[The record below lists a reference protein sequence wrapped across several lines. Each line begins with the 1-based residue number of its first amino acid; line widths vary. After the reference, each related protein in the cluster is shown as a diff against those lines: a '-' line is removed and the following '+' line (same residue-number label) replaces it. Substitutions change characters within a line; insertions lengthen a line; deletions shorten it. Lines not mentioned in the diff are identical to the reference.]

1 MKYEDYYSE
10 IYSKKHEKLV
20 KNVKKPKSLLHFDY
34 ALGSKEAFKLV
45 SNPDKVEKHWFLPM
59 LGFNLSTRRTYLEES
74 KLGKVVKKRKNKDRP
89 IRYASNRDAYIYTYY
104 SYMFNKKYEE
114 YLSNK
119 SFCDSPIAYRSLE
132 KNNIDFAYSVFSKI
146 KEIGECTVVCMDLT
160 SFFDTLDH
168 KILYQNTLKVLGQS
182 KFRLDQEKVL
192 NSLTKYSFFDKDT
205 VIREL
210 GWTLQEF
217 RELKSSIL
225 YKKGL
230 SSNDSF
236 FSFKQIRSN
245 KDSTGEWIIKKNPN
259 TDSNGKMIGIPQGTP
274 ISALLSNIYMID
286 FDQQIFEYTASNNGY
301 YVRYCDDVLVI
312 LPGRI
317 CYRDIVK
324 TIQDTLVVTA
334 GNSLKINES
343 KTEAI
348 QFYETKEG
356 LDYTNLLHPEKNHE
370 LQYLGF
376 NFNGKRTVIRHSSIA
391 RYYRKLKSKLN
402 TVKHRASKN
411 EKKSVPYLRDIYQKY
426 SHVSN
431 KKTFISYVKLA
442 SDVMD
447 EKKIM
452 RQVKNHMKFIKKV
465 ASEKN

>member
-1 MKYEDYYSE
+1 MKYEDYYDE
-10 IYSKKHEKLV
+10 IYSKKHEKV
-20 KNVKKPKSLLHFDY
+20 VNNVKKPKSLLHFDY
-34 ALGSKEAFKLV
+34 ALGPKEAFKLV
-45 SNPDKVEKHWFLPM
+45 SNPENVEKHWFLPM
-59 LGFNLSTRRTYLEES
+59 LGFNLSIRRTYLEEN
-74 KLGKVVKKRKNKDRP
+74 KPGNVVKKRKNKDRP

-104 SYMFNKKYEE
+104 SYMFNKQYEE
-114 YLSNK
+114 YLSDK
-119 SFCDSPIAYRSLE
+119 SFYHSPIAYRSLE
-132 KNNIDFAYSVFSKI
+132 KNNIDFAHTVFNKI
-146 KEIGECTVVCMDLT
+146 KEIGECTVICMDLT

-168 KILYQNTLKVLGQS
+168 TILYQNTLKILGQT
-182 KFRLDQEKVL
+182 KFRPDQEKVL
-192 NSLTKYSFFDKDT
+192 NSLTKYSFFDKDS

-217 RELKSSIL
+217 REIRSSIL

-230 SSNDSF
+230 TPDDSF

-245 KDSTGEWIIKKNPN
+245 KDSNGEWIIKKNPN
-259 TDSNGKMIGIPQGTP
+259 RDNKKMVGIPQGTP

-286 FDQQIFEYTASNNGY
+286 FDQEIFEYTASKKGY

-312 LPGRI
+312 LPGQN
-317 CYRDIVK
+317 CYRDIVT
-324 TIQDTLVVTA
+324 TINEILVRTA
-334 GNSLKINES
+334 GNSLKINEG

-348 QFYETKEG
+348 QFYVAKEG
-356 LDYTNLLHPEKNHE
+356 LDYTNLLHPEKNFE

-402 TVKHRASKN
+402 TVKYRASKN
-411 EKKSVPYLRDIYQKY
+411 EKKSTPYLRDIYQKY

-442 SDVMD
+442 SDVMG

-465 ASEKN
+465 ASEKT